1 MLWKTKKGIS
11 CLFVF
16 ILISWSFSLSSA
28 NPYQASSE
36 TSLLKLLNIAPSP
49 ESFDYIQ
56 NRAQFFQDQLTTES
70 RHTKT
75 LNFSQ
80 KILED
85 LQGGFRQILSVEGD
99 IENKLTELAQAPE
112 LLENMV
118 GALEKAILG
127 GNRIYIYGSG
137 ASGRLAMQMEGTFW
151 RPFWERVKG
160 AGKLSDKIDF
170 LKVAPIED
178 RLIGEITGGDRALL
192 GSMDSLEDLMLMGW
206 LQLQERGIERGDVV
220 ICLAEGGETPAV
232 IGTLQAV
239 LDLWKNEP
247 SFQSKEARQKLFFI
261 YNNPDEQLLLFDR
274 SRNIL
279 EEPGITKVNL
289 TTGPQSLTGSTRLQA
304 STINTLVLG
313 HVLQAAVH
321 RSLQRFLS
329 KKEMA
334 KIGFSEEFVLPEML
348 TEYSS
353 VLKEIRRGLPILA
366 EFTRLETQVQI
377 EGGFTTYFSHLGF
390 FSVLNDLSGRILDFH
405 LPPFDSVEA
414 PKRMSKIQ
422 LWTGATGSEEAW
434 RALLGRPF
442 RGLNPSRYLKPIG
455 DVVAD
460 PYLKQKALESLN
472 NSGPDQSSNYDFSLT
487 ARNLT
492 HFGPSSGDLGVCI
505 LVSPEEP
512 DSGKITSDMTSFM
525 RLFSAENRRLAILWI
540 TDRPERDIEKTI
552 QSALKSAAASTD
564 VILPVR
570 IDGHNDPLGVNRQVA
585 LKVLLNSHSSAVMA
599 GLGKITG
606 NYLTHISPANFK
618 LLGRATHVLQSLVND
633 TLNSPKWVER
643 YGINSPITFGEAN
656 AVLFSSRQY
665 LLDKKPLPQQT
676 TEVSLSV
683 IRVLES
689 LRSKKGLN
697 EEEALAISEKKGL
710 NLYLIEILN

>member
-1 MLWKTKKGIS
+1 MLWKTKKRVS

-16 ILISWSFSLSSA
+16 FFISWSFSSSPT
-28 NPYQASSE
+28 NPCQASSD
-36 TSLLKLLNIAPSP
+36 TSLLKLLNITPSP

-70 RHTKT
+70 RHPKT

-80 KILED
+80 KIVED
-85 LQGGFRQILSVEGD
+85 LQGGLRQILSVEED
-99 IENKLTELAQAPE
+99 IENKLVELAQAPE
-112 LLENMV
+112 LLENMA

-137 ASGRLAMQMEGTFW
+137 ASGRLATQMESTFW
-151 RPFWERVKG
+151 RPFWERVKA
-160 AGKLSDKIDF
+160 AGKLSEKIDF
-170 LKVAPIED
+170 LKVGPIEN
-178 RLIGEITGGDRALL
+178 RLIGEMTGGDKALL

-206 LQLQERGIERGDVV
+206 LQMQERSIERGDVI
-220 ICLAEGGETPAV
+220 ICVAEDGETPAA
-232 IGTLQAV
+232 IGALQGV
-239 LDLWKNEP
+239 LELWKNGP
-247 SFQSKEARQKLFFI
+247 SFQSRESRQKLFFI
-261 YNNPDEQLLLFDR
+261 YNNPEKELLLFDR

-289 TTGPQSLTGSTRLQA
+289 TTGPQSITGSTRLQA

-313 HVLQAAVH
+313 HVLQAALF

-334 KIGFSEEFVLPEML
+334 KIGFSEEFVLAEKL

-353 VLKEIRRGLPILA
+353 VLKEIRSGLPLLA
-366 EFTRLETQVQI
+366 EFTRLETQVNI

-405 LPPFDSVEA
+405 LPPFDSIEA
-414 PKRMSKIQ
+414 PTRMSKIQ
-422 LWTGATGSEEAW
+422 LWTGAAGSEEAW
-434 RALLGRPF
+434 KALLGRPF

-460 PYLKQKALESLN
+460 PYLKRKALESLK
-472 NSGPDQSSNYDFSLT
+472 NSGPEQSSNYDFSLT

-492 HFGPSSGDLGVCI
+492 HFGPSSGDLGVCV

-525 RLFSAENRRLAILWI
+525 RLFSAENRCLAILWI
-540 TDRPERDIEKTI
+540 TDKPEKDIEKTI
-552 QSALKSAAASTD
+552 QAVLESAAASVD
-564 VILPVR
+564 VILTVR

-606 NYLTHISPANFK
+606 NYLTHVSPANFK

-633 TLNSPKWVER
+633 TLNSPQWVER
-643 YGINSPITFGEAN
+643 YGINKPITFGEAN
-656 AVLFSSRQY
+656 AVLFSSRHY
-665 LLDKKPLPQQT
+665 LLDKPPLPQQT
-676 TEVSLSV
+676 SEVSLSV
-683 IRVLES
+683 IQVLES
-689 LRSKKGLN
+689 LRTKKGLN
-697 EEEALAISEKKGL
+697 EEEALAISERKGL
-710 NLYLIEILN
+710 NRYLLEILN

>member
-1 MLWKTKKGIS
+1 MLWKTKKRVS
-11 CLFVF
+11 CLFVLF
-16 ILISWSFSLSSA
+16 FISWSFSSSPT
-28 NPYQASSE
+28 NPCQASSD
-36 TSLLKLLNIAPSP
+36 TSLLKLLNITPSP
-49 ESFDYIQ
+49 ESFDYIR

-70 RHTKT
+70 RHPKT

-80 KILED
+80 KIVED
-85 LQGGFRQILSVEGD
+85 LQSGFRQILSVEED
-99 IENKLTELAQAPE
+99 IEKKLIELAQAPE
-112 LLENMV
+112 PLENLAR
-118 GALEKAILG
+118 ALEKAILG

-137 ASGRLAMQMEGTFW
+137 ASGRLATQMESTFW
-151 RPFWERVKG
+151 RPFWERVKA
-160 AGKLSDKIDF
+160 AGKLSEKIDF
-170 LKVAPIED
+170 LKVGPIEN
-178 RLIGEITGGDRALL
+178 RLIGEMTGGDKALL

-206 LQLQERGIERGDVV
+206 LQMQERSIERGDVI
-220 ICLAEGGETPAV
+220 ICVAEDGETPAA
-232 IGTLQAV
+232 IGALQGV
-239 LDLWKNEP
+239 LDLWKNGP
-247 SFQSKEARQKLFFI
+247 SFQSREARQKLFFI
-261 YNNPDEQLLLFDR
+261 YNNPEKELLLFDR

-289 TTGPQSLTGSTRLQA
+289 TTGPQSITGSTRLQA

-313 HVLQAAVH
+313 HVLQAALF

-334 KIGFSEEFVLPEML
+334 KIGFSEEFILPEKL

-353 VLKEIRRGLPILA
+353 VLKEIRSGLPLLA
-366 EFTRLETQVQI
+366 EFTRLEIQVNI

-405 LPPFDSVEA
+405 LPPFDSIEA
-414 PKRMSKIQ
+414 PTRMSKIQ
-422 LWTGATGSEEAW
+422 LWTGAAGSEEAW
-434 RALLGRPF
+434 KSLLGRPF

-460 PYLKQKALESLN
+460 PYLKRKALESLK
-472 NSGPDQSSNYDFSLT
+472 NSGPEQSSNYDFSLT

-492 HFGPSSGDLGVCI
+492 HFGPSSGDLGVCV

-512 DSGKITSDMTSFM
+512 DYGKITSDMTSFM

-540 TDRPERDIEKTI
+540 TDKPEKDVEKTI
-552 QSALKSAAASTD
+552 QAVLESAAVSVD
-564 VILPVR
+564 VILTVR

-606 NYLTHISPANFK
+606 NYLTHVSPANFK

-633 TLNSPKWVER
+633 TLNSPQWVER
-643 YGINSPITFGEAN
+643 YGINRPITFGEAN

-665 LLDKKPLPQQT
+665 LLDKPTLPQQT
-676 TEVSLSV
+676 SEVSLSV
-683 IRVLES
+683 IQVLES
-689 LRSKKGLN
+689 LRKKKGLN

-710 NLYLIEILN
+710 NRYLLEILN

>member
-16 ILISWSFSLSSA
+16 FFLSRSFSLSSA
-28 NPYQASSE
+28 TPYQASSE
-36 TSLLKLLNIAPSP
+36 TSLLKLLNITPSP

-70 RHTKT
+70 QHPKT

-85 LQGGFRQILSVEGD
+85 IQSGFRQILSVEED
-99 IENKLTELAQAPE
+99 IEKKLTELAQAPE
-112 LLENMV
+112 LLENLV

-137 ASGRLAMQMEGTFW
+137 ASGRLALQMESTFW
-151 RPFWERVKG
+151 RPFWERVTN

-170 LKVAPIED
+170 LKVAPIEG
-178 RLIGEITGGDRALL
+178 RLVGEMTGGDRALL

-206 LQLQERGIERGDVV
+206 LQLQERSIERSDVV
-220 ICLAEGGETPAV
+220 ICVAEDGETPAA
-232 IGTLQAV
+232 IGALQGI
-239 LDLWKNEP
+239 LDLWKNGQ
-247 SFQSKEARQKLFFI
+247 SFQSREARQKLFFI
-261 YNNPDEQLLLFDR
+261 YNNPEKQLLHFDR
-274 SRNIL
+274 CRNIL

-313 HVLQAAVH
+313 HVLQAALF

-334 KIGFSEEFVLPEML
+334 KIGFSEEFALPETL

-353 VLKEIRRGLPILA
+353 VLKEIRGLLPLLS
-366 EFTRLETQVQI
+366 EFTRLETQVHI
-377 EGGFTTYFSHLGF
+377 EGGFTTYFSQLGF

-414 PKRMSKIQ
+414 PYRMSKIQ
-422 LWTGATGSEEAW
+422 LWTGAAGSEEAW
-434 RALLGRPF
+434 KVLLGRPF

-460 PYLKQKALESLN
+460 PYLKQKALESLK

-492 HFGPSSGDLGVCI
+492 HFGPSSGDLGVCV

-512 DSGKITSDMTSFM
+512 GPGKITSDMMSFM
-525 RLFSAENRRLAILWI
+525 RLFSAEKRRLAVLWI
-540 TDRPERDIEKTI
+540 TDKPERDIDKTI
-552 QSALKSAAASTD
+552 QSALKSAAASAD

-585 LKVLLNSHSSAVMA
+585 LKVILNSHSSAVMA

-606 NYLTHISPANFK
+606 NYLTHVSPANFK

-633 TLNSPKWVER
+633 TLNNPKWVER
-643 YGINSPITFGEAN
+643 YGINKTITFGEAN

-665 LLDKKPLPQQT
+665 LLNKKPLPQQT
-676 TEVSLSV
+676 AEVSLAV
-683 IRVLES
+683 IQILES

-697 EEEALAISEKKGL
+697 QEEALAISEKKGL
-710 NLYLIEILN
+710 NRYLIELLN